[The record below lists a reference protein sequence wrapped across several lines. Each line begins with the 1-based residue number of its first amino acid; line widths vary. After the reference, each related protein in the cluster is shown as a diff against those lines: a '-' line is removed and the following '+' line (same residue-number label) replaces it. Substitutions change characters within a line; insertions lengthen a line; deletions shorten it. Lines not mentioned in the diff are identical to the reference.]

1 MQRVQIQ
8 GLKLNEN
15 EDENEDTGEQEYLL
29 DENGNIFDLNGN
41 FVAAM
46 GTDDEAEEQ
55 GEVQADDGN

>member
-1 MQRVQIQ
+1 M
-8 GLKLNEN
+8 NEN